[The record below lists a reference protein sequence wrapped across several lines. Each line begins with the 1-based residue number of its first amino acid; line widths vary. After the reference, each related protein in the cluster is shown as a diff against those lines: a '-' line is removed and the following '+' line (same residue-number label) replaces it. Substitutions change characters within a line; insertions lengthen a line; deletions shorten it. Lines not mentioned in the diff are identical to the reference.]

1 MIKTEDNIVKK
12 DLVLVGA
19 GHSHIEVIKY
29 LGKLKLNGLRIT
41 LISKNPYCTYS
52 GMVPGYIEGQY
63 NWSEINIDVVRL
75 AFKNNIRLILN
86 EVVKISGKD
95 RVVYLKNNSIVE
107 YDILSIN
114 IGIESNKNN
123 IEGAEKFAYA
133 LKPISEID
141 NIISS
146 ITLSKQNKVA
156 IIGAGAAGVEVA
168 LALNEKFQKL
178 GITKKSY

>member
-1 MIKTEDNIVKK
+1 
-12 DLVLVGA
+12 
-19 GHSHIEVIKY
+19 
-29 LGKLKLNGLRIT
+29 
-41 LISKNPYCTYS
+41 
-52 GMVPGYIEGQY
+52 MVPGYIEGQY

-123 IEGAEKFAYA
+123 IEGAGRVCLCIETY
-133 LKPISEID
+133 IR
-141 NIISS
+141 NR
-146 ITLSKQNKVA
+146 
-156 IIGAGAAGVEVA
+156 
-168 LALNEKFQKL
+168 
-178 GITKKSY
+178 

>member
-1 MIKTEDNIVKK
+1 MIKTKDNIVKK

-86 EVVKISGKD
+86 EVVKISGKIS
-95 RVVYLKNNSIVE
+95 L
-107 YDILSIN
+107 LS
-114 IGIESNKNN
+114 
-123 IEGAEKFAYA
+123 
-133 LKPISEID
+133 
-141 NIISS
+141 
-146 ITLSKQNKVA
+146 
-156 IIGAGAAGVEVA
+156 
-168 LALNEKFQKL
+168 
-178 GITKKSY
+178 